1 MLYLLGLY
9 FQQGSAFAVQTGGH
23 GYYYYATTLRWIG
36 HVIRK
41 ENESTQRQH
50 YTGFPKADASV
61 VGIRI
66 LGDVQ

>member
-41 ENESTQRQH
+41 ENESITKTALYWIPEGRRKR
-50 YTGFPKADASV
+50 GRPKNTW
-61 VGIRI
+61 
-66 LGDVQ
+66 